1 MADIRTLKL
10 ALLADTKQFIQGL
23 DKADK
28 ETRNF
33 SSKLGDALK
42 KGALAFAAV
51 GAAAGAMA
59 IKIGV
64 DAVKGAIEDAK
75 AQATLAQTLRNTT
88 KATDQQIKSVEDY
101 ITKTERAS
109 AVNAELLRPS
119 LDRLVRSTGDVTKA
133 QKLQKLALDIA
144 AGTGKDLTTVTEALG
159 KAYDGNLGAL
169 KRIGVPLDDNII
181 KTKDFDA
188 ATIALSE
195 TFKGQADIAANTFA
209 GRMEKISLA
218 IDEAKDTL
226 GFALLPLLER
236 FAIFAT
242 ETLVPALQGIV
253 NGLTGGDRKAVVPSF
268 LTFGEV
274 VQDAETL
281 GYDLGVSIRDLATSL
296 GELSDALF
304 NSSDDKSGLQS
315 LITGLTTLTNTINR
329 VLRPFIALI
338 ELSQKFA
345 EINSGRQ
352 ITIPDWIRRLNL
364 NTVPNFLLTPQQRE
378 NKEQLNNRVNITIN
392 SGTGDPNAIARA
404 VTNALN
410 TSGRYGTTRLAT

>member
-1 MADIRTLKL
+1 
-10 ALLADTKQFIQGL
+10 
-23 DKADK
+23 
-28 ETRNF
+28 
-33 SSKLGDALK
+33 
-42 KGALAFAAV
+42 
-51 GAAAGAMA
+51 
-59 IKIGV
+59 
-64 DAVKGAIEDAK
+64 
-75 AQATLAQTLRNTT
+75 
-88 KATDQQIKSVEDY
+88 
-101 ITKTERAS
+101 
-109 AVNAELLRPS
+109 
-119 LDRLVRSTGDVTKA
+119 
-133 QKLQKLALDIA
+133 
-144 AGTGKDLTTVTEALG
+144 
-159 KAYDGNLGAL
+159 
-169 KRIGVPLDDNII
+169 
-181 KTKDFDA
+181 
-188 ATIALSE
+188 
-195 TFKGQADIAANTFA
+195 
-209 GRMEKISLA
+209 
-218 IDEAKDTL
+218 
-226 GFALLPLLER
+226 
-236 FAIFAT
+236 
-242 ETLVPALQGIV
+242 LQGIV

-274 VQDAETL
+274 VEDAETL